1 MCMVEPNT
9 ASLHTRI
16 IAEPCISLLNRFCC
30 KSVIYTLWHSL
41 IINCGILL
49 DILVQSMLL
58 TLILCNL
65 GGQYIV

>member
-9 ASLHTRI
+9 TSLHTGI
-16 IAEPCISLLNRFCC
+16 IAGPCIFLLNRFSC

-41 IINCGILL
+41 IINRGILL